1 MHMLGEGEG
10 EEILVF
16 RNIQRTHFMNDLYG
30 VIEITFKNTNVIK
43 KGKIYVDIFLMLSIT

>member
-1 MHMLGEGEG
+1 MHMLGEWEG